1 MMGRRDCAQTLALTT
16 MVPTSELDREEL
28 RVTKFHAV
36 VPLMALLAG
45 GAVAADD
52 TRDVG
57 AVVPELT
64 KIQPDLESL
73 YRDLHA
79 HPEIAFHEVRT
90 ADKLATR
97 LKALG
102 YEVTTGVG
110 KTGIVAILRNGP
122 GPIIML
128 RTELDALPVEEKTG
142 LAFASK
148 ATTLNDAGVTVPLAH
163 ACGHDLH
170 MAGWLGTATVM
181 AGRKDRWHGTLMLVG
196 QPAEEIVGGASAMLA
211 DGLFSRF
218 PMPAV
223 VIGIHDEPTLPSLQ
237 VGFHAG
243 FFRASADTVEVT
255 IFGRGGH
262 GAYPQRTVDPI
273 VIAARSI
280 LGIQTIVSRETNPL
294 SPAVITVGAI
304 HGGTVANIIPD
315 EVHMLLTVRAFDP
328 KVREH
333 LLAAIKR
340 QLDAEATAADAP
352 AMPSIKIIGG
362 TDVVYNDPALTAH
375 IAEVLGRELG
385 AGSVREMSALMDSED
400 FSQFGRA
407 GAKAVLLHIGAVD
420 PVELASGKILPG
432 LHSPLWAPQVEPT
445 LRSMVAAEVVIL
457 MDLFNVPR

>member
-1 MMGRRDCAQTLALTT
+1 
-16 MVPTSELDREEL
+16 
-28 RVTKFHAV
+28 VTKLPV
-36 VPLMALLAG
+36 ILSIALLASS
-45 GAVAADD
+45 AMASDS
-52 TRDVG
+52 TRDAG
-57 AVVPELT
+57 LVPEFA
-64 KIQPDLESL
+64 KIQPDLEAL
-73 YRDLHA
+73 YRDLHQ
-79 HPEIAFHEVRT
+79 HPELAFHEVRT
-90 ADKLATR
+90 ADQLAKR

-110 KTGIVAILRNGP
+110 KTGIVAVLRNGP
-122 GPIIML
+122 GPVIML

-148 ATTLNDAGVTVPLAH
+148 ATMQNDAGVTVPLAH

-170 MAGWLGTATVM
+170 MTGWLGTATVM

-218 PMPAV
+218 PMPEV
-223 VIGIHDEPTLPSLQ
+223 VIGIHDEPTLPSGQ

-243 FFRASADTVEVT
+243 FFRASADTIEVT
-255 IFGRGGH
+255 IYGRGGH

-273 VIAARSI
+273 VIAARSV

-315 EVHMLLTVRAFDP
+315 QVQMLLTVRAFDP

-333 LLAAIKR
+333 LIAAIKR

-362 TDVVYNDPALTAH
+362 TDAVYNDPALTAH
-375 IAEVLGRELG
+375 ITEVLSRDLG
-385 AGSVREMSALMDSED
+385 ADSVHEMPAQMGSED
-400 FSQFGRA
+400 FSQYGRA
-407 GAKAVLLHIGAVD
+407 GAKSVLLHIGAVD
-420 PVELASGKILPG
+420 PAELASGKILPG
-432 LHSPLWAPQVEPT
+432 LHSPQWAPQLEPT
-445 LRSMVAAEVVIL
+445 LRSMVTAEVVVL
-457 MDLFNVPR
+457 TDLLNAPRSTVAVPGN

>member
-1 MMGRRDCAQTLALTT
+1 M
-16 MVPTSELDREEL
+16 
-28 RVTKFHAV
+28 TKFPV
-36 VPLMALLAG
+36 LPLIAFLAAR
-45 GAVAADD
+45 AVAADTTKD
-52 TRDVG
+52 AG
-57 AVVPELT
+57 LVVPELT
-64 KIQPDLESL
+64 TLQPKLEAL
-73 YRDLHA
+73 YRDLHE
-79 HPEIAFHEVRT
+79 HPELAFHEVRT
-90 ADKLATR
+90 ADILAKR

-122 GPIIML
+122 GPVIML

-148 ATTLNDAGVTVPLAH
+148 ATMRNDAGQTVPLAH

-170 MAGWLGTATVM
+170 MTGWLGTATVM

-211 DGLFSRF
+211 DGLFSKF
-218 PMPAV
+218 PKPDI
-223 VIGIHDEPTLPSLQ
+223 VIGIHDEPTLPSGQ
-237 VGFHAG
+237 VGYHAG
-243 FFRASADTVEVT
+243 FFRASADTLDVI

-273 VIAARSI
+273 VIAARSV

-315 EVHMLLTVRAFDP
+315 QVQMLLTVRAFDP

-333 LLAAIKR
+333 LLAAIRR

-362 TDVVYNDPALTAH
+362 TDAVYNDPALTAH
-375 IAEVLGRELG
+375 ITEVLSRELG
-385 AGSVREMSALMDSED
+385 ENSVHEMPAQMGSED
-400 FSQFGRA
+400 FSQYGRA
-407 GAKAVLLHIGAVD
+407 GAKSLLLHIGAVD
-420 PVELASGKILPG
+420 PAELASGKILPG
-432 LHSPLWAPQVEPT
+432 LHSPQWAPQVEPT

-457 MDLFNVPR
+457 TDLLNAPH

>member
-1 MMGRRDCAQTLALTT
+1 
-16 MVPTSELDREEL
+16 
-28 RVTKFHAV
+28 VTRFHAV
-36 VPLMALLAG
+36 VAFIAMLTSS
-45 GAVAADD
+45 AVAADS
-52 TRDVG
+52 TKDVSLI
-57 AVVPELT
+57 VPEFT
-64 KIQPDLESL
+64 KIQPDLEAL
-73 YRDLHA
+73 YKDLHQ
-79 HPEIAFHEVRT
+79 HPEIAFHEIRT
-90 ADKLATR
+90 ADQLAKR

-110 KTGIVAILRNGP
+110 KTGIVALLRNGP
-122 GPIIML
+122 GPVIML
-128 RTELDALPVEEKTG
+128 RTEIDALPVEEKTG

-148 ATTLNDAGVTVPLAH
+148 ATMRNDAGVTVPLAH

-170 MAGWLGTATVM
+170 MTGWVGTATVM

-196 QPAEEIVGGASAMLA
+196 QPAEEIVGGAAAMLA

-218 PMPAV
+218 PKPDI
-223 VIGIHDEPTLPSLQ
+223 VIGIHDEPTLPSGQ

-243 FFRASADTVEVT
+243 FFRASADTIEVT

-262 GAYPQRTVDPI
+262 GAYPQRAVDPI
-273 VIAARSI
+273 VIAARSV
-280 LGIQTIVSRETNPL
+280 LGIQTIISRETNPL

-315 EVHMLLTVRAFDP
+315 QVQMLLTVRAFDP

-362 TDVVYNDPALTAH
+362 TDAVYNDPELTAH
-375 IAEVLGRELG
+375 IIEVLGRDLG
-385 AGSVREMSALMDSED
+385 AGSVREMPAQMGSED
-400 FSQFGRA
+400 FSQYGRA

-420 PVELASGKILPG
+420 PAELASGRTLPG
-432 LHSPLWAPQVEPT
+432 LHSPQWAPQLEPT
-445 LRSMVAAEVVIL
+445 LRSMVTAEVVVL
-457 MDLFNVPR
+457 TDLFTAPR